1 MKKGYIN
8 PSTVVV
14 AVYILFFFMA
24 FAAEFV
30 DFEEIN
36 LNPWDYARITDV
48 DYKATVVDEPGS
60 RGKVHVKE
68 KLTFDIHAF
77 SKGNLFWELWR
88 DLCEDN
94 VDGVKVHY
102 KVLSVKEILPNGKYR
117 IYREAD
123 DIYWYDYEYRRG
135 PYKWYH
141 SPGPYNPEYDRYEC
155 VFFYVNGLYR
165 EKVQF
170 EIEYEMYNASMRYAD
185 CSELYL
191 TMYSESSIKH
201 LKSFKGE
208 ILVPDKDMPEFGN
221 YEIHTFGTNKHTFN
235 YIESDFSN
243 PGYHTI
249 SFELDEE
256 DLQFKPYNQY
266 IELTLMAFGKDK
278 HKFTD
283 YASHNI
289 YYNDV
294 ALDELR
300 DEQEKYDNAP
310 AVAREAKTKVLVI
323 AVIVSFILICSCT
336 LTLNKVRKSHTF
348 YSPTMN
354 VQYFRDIPS
363 DLDPYFAATLVFSK
377 EGKEKEL
384 KDVYAALMLSL
395 VRKKYI
401 ALEKVEPH
409 LDWTPK
415 NTVFKIL
422 ARPEQAVDRVSTIT
436 SNNTN
441 PITYINS
448 ESQFL
453 NTTNPRYTS
462 IMDRIEEMEE
472 KEKDVETSST
482 KYYST
487 YGELEELTP
496 SEEAYLNLIYKY
508 NRITGISMEEFQRR
522 VRMDYENTD
531 SFVKKLKRSV
541 TNIGVLHGYFQ
552 KADYDSEKKKIIKQ
566 AKAARNWGLFFI
578 IVINFI
584 SHFTRLDYAFGAFT
598 LVGFA
603 FLIKWRKL
611 LKIAGHSV
619 LLTQHGEDEYA
630 KWKGLYDF
638 LNSQTLMSEK
648 EVIELPLWEKYLV
661 YATAFGISDK
671 VIKALAIRA
680 PEIEMTS
687 SPMFSNTYYRSTHFR
702 SSSRSFSSGV
712 RSASRSYSSFSSG
725 GGYYGGGGRGG
736 GGGGGGH

>member
-1 MKKGYIN
+1 MKKGYID
-8 PSTVVV
+8 PSTIFV
-14 AVYILFFFMA
+14 AIYILFFFMA
-24 FAAEFV
+24 FISEFI

-48 DYKATVVDEPGS
+48 DYTATVVDEPGS

-88 DLCEDN
+88 DLCEDT
-94 VDGVKVHY
+94 VDGVKVSY
-102 KVLSVKEILPNGKYR
+102 NVLSVKEILPNGGYR
-117 IYREAD
+117 TYREAN
-123 DIYWYDYEYRRG
+123 DIYWYDYEYRNG

-141 SPGPYNPEYDRYEC
+141 SPGPYNPENDRYEC

-170 EIEYEMYNASMRYAD
+170 EIEYEMYNAAMRYAD

-201 LKSFKGE
+201 LKSFKGKVL
-208 ILVPDKDMPEFGN
+208 IPDKDMPEFGN
-221 YEIHTFGTNKHTFN
+221 YEIHTFGTNKRTFN
-235 YIESDFSN
+235 YIESDFTN

-249 SFELDEE
+249 SFELDED
-256 DLQFKPYNQY
+256 DLKFKPYNQY
-266 IELTLMAFGKDK
+266 IELTLLSFGKDK

-283 YASHNI
+283 YASYNI
-289 YYNDV
+289 YYNDI

-300 DEQEKYDNAP
+300 DEQKKYDNAL

-323 AVIVSFILICSCT
+323 AIILSFVIILSSA
-336 LTLNKVRKSHTF
+336 LTLSKVRKSHTF
-348 YSPTMN
+348 YSPTIN

-363 DLDPYFAATLVFSK
+363 NLDPYFAATLVFSK

-401 ALEKVEPH
+401 SLERLEPH

-415 NTVFKIL
+415 NTIFKIL
-422 ARPEQAVDRVSTIT
+422 ARPEEQVVDRASALASNFVS
-436 SNNTN
+436 
-441 PITYINS
+441 PVTYVNYD
-448 ESQFL
+448 SQL
-453 NTTNPRYTS
+453 SDSTTPRYTS
-462 IMDRIEEMEE
+462 IMDRIEDFEE
-472 KEKDVETSST
+472 KEKNIESSS
-482 KYYST
+482 KYYSA

-508 NRITGISMEEFQRR
+508 NKTTSMSMEEFQKR
-522 VRMDYENTD
+522 VRLDYSSTD

-541 TNIGVLHGYFQ
+541 TNIGVLHNYFQ
-552 KADYDSEKKKIIKQ
+552 KADYDSEKKKIIKK
-566 AKAARNWGLFFI
+566 AKTARNWGIFFL
-578 IVINFI
+578 IVVNFI
-584 SHFTRLDYAFGAFT
+584 SHFTPLDYAFGAFT
-598 LVGFA
+598 LIGIA
-603 FLIKWRKL
+603 FLLKWRKL
-611 LKIAGHSV
+611 LKIAGNSV
-619 LLTQHGEDEYA
+619 LLTQYGEDEYA

-687 SPMFSNTYYRSTHFR
+687 SPMFKNS
-702 SSSRSFSSGV
+702 
-712 RSASRSYSSFSSG
+712 
-725 GGYYGGGGRGG
+725 
-736 GGGGGGH
+736 